1 MVDIKWSTDALL
13 DLDAISEYISKGSP
27 EKAKKFIQEIFEKVE
42 RKIKNLISQG
52 NDLTITQI
60 TSGELWYGIYALKS
74 KQKQIVEA
82 KKLNSFISN
91 LSEIKTLDS
100 NSSKIYDEICADL
113 DKSGKQVPQFDLLN
127 ASIAISNKVILI
139 TKDKK
144 HFPRINTFSEF
155 DFLELWE

>member
-1 MVDIKWSTDALL
+1 MERMIKIVETNIVIEFLRGND
-13 DLDAISEYISKGSP
+13 SKI
-27 EKAKKFIQEIFEKVE
+27 EKE
-42 RKIKNLISQG
+42 IKNLISLRT
-52 NDLTITQI
+52 DLTITQI
-60 TSGELWYGIYALKS
+60 TSCELWYGVYALKS

-100 NSSKIYDEICADL
+100 NSSKIYGEISAEL
-113 DKSGKQVPQFDLLN
+113 DKVGKRVPQFDLLN
-127 ASIAISNKVILI
+127 ASIAIANKVILI

-144 HFPRINTFSEF
+144 HFPRINAFSEF